1 MSCFTQIILLKG
13 TYKMFSLKK
22 TVSLIHK
29 EGWKFATIFFLT
41 SLLLL
46 MVWLPFAIIGF
57 LLTFFVVWFFR
68 DPDRKTPNIK
78 NKIIS
83 PADGKICLIDKAKPP
98 KELLM
103 DSKEMFRICVFMN
116 VFNVHVNRSPVKG
129 TIREIVYKK
138 GQFLNASLDKASEK
152 NERNSLIIET
162 DDNKEIIV
170 TQIAGLIARRILS
183 FVNNKDKIDAGER
196 FGLIRFGSRVDI
208 YLPEGS
214 KAAVKIGD
222 TVKAGETI
230 IGSL

>member
-41 SLLLL
+41 SSILL

-183 FVNNKDKIDAGER
+183 FVNNKDKIDVGER

>member
-41 SLLLL
+41 SSLLL

-183 FVNNKDKIDAGER
+183 FVNDKDKIDIGER